1 MKRSVAISIVAGM
14 AMAIGLSWATPA
26 SADKKED
33 SVMRKKLEY
42 SQRILEGI
50 VIEDF
55 KLIRKNAEAMQE
67 LGRSNAFDAAKTTE
81 YRAQFLMFDFANSE
95 LARLADEEKLD
106 GAALAYTQLT
116 LSCVKC
122 HERIRARAK

>member
-1 MKRSVAISIVAGM
+1 VATSIIAGVAV
-14 AMAIGLSWATPA
+14 AMGLSWATPA

-33 SVMRKKLEY
+33 SVMRRKLEY

-50 VIEDF
+50 VTEDF

-67 LGRSNAFDAAKTTE
+67 LGRSKAFDGAKTTE
-81 YRAQFLMFDFANSE
+81 YRAQFLIFDFANSE
-95 LARLADEEKLD
+95 LARLANEKKLD

-122 HERIRARAK
+122 HERVRARMK